1 MAHRSPARLLA
12 PLALV
17 GFVFAL
23 VVVVKGSD
31 PGGGAGR
38 PSTTGKTK
46 PASSPAGRR
55 QRTRRS
61 ASKARRTYV
70 VKAGDTPSSI
80 AVKTGVPLEEIQRL
94 NPELD
99 PQLLS
104 PGDRIKLRP

>member
-1 MAHRSPARLLA
+1 MARRSPARLLA

-23 VVVVKGSD
+23 GVVLKGSD
-31 PGGGAGR
+31 PDGGGGR
-38 PSTTGKTK
+38 PSTTGEK
-46 PASSPAGRR
+46 PASSPGARR
-55 QRTRRS
+55 ERTRRS
-61 ASKARRTYV
+61 TSRPRGTYV

-80 AVKTGVPLEEIQRL
+80 SVKTGVPLAEIERL

-104 PGDRIKLRP
+104 PGDRVKLRP